1 MGIWSRHWIDKS
13 LHFNNIVAQYL
24 FQQIKQYLTCWDLFY
39 NRRHILTKLTSFFKR
54 KLEKNKTSNIF
65 YDPDKHFW
73 SNIFLCYFLIVT
85 NFIQLKFHFFKFIF
99 FLTWIIFK
107 LPYEIYIYIF
117 KFNDRQR
124 NWTFYRII
132 IRVQQCI
139 AFIFLWTIDHYRATR
154 SLRLGTSTSRT
165 AILLPSIIL
174 TKHVWAHLLL
184 LSF

>member
-1 MGIWSRHWIDKS
+1 MITREKKITSQFMGIWSRHWIDKL
-13 LHFNNIVAQYL
+13 LHFNNIVAQYS
-24 FQQIKQYLTCWDLFY
+24 FQQIRQCYTCWDLFY

-117 KFNDRQR
+117 SNLMTGREIELF
-124 NWTFYRII
+124 TE
-132 IRVQQCI
+132 
-139 AFIFLWTIDHYRATR
+139 
-154 SLRLGTSTSRT
+154 SLFECNS
-165 AILLPSIIL
+165 A
-174 TKHVWAHLLL
+174 L
-184 LSF
+184 LSYFYEQLITIVRRGV